1 MKTRTIMAAVFAAI
15 LIVICGGSAIHYLLD
30 NMPVVFNDPAL
41 ELAVRTGLGISDRPI
56 TRKEARE
63 VVSLDLSLM
72 EGYTKEIT
80 DLRGLSAFSNLKK
93 LNLSNNMVTD
103 ISELSKLK
111 ELKILHLVG
120 NQISDVSALS
130 SLTNLEFLDLEGNK
144 ISDISALKRLTR
156 LTVLDLRNNHIS
168 DISSLSAMKDMR
180 CLYLGNNEI
189 TDITPLQ
196 SLVKLTYLSMGGNE
210 ISDIEPIS
218 DMKTLDHQQ
227 PDQRHQRAPGPPQPR
242 ISGRPRKS
250 DRFRLYT

>member
-1 MKTRTIMAAVFAAI
+1 MKTRTIMAAVIAAI

-144 ISDISALKRLTR
+144 IPISAPSSASPDSLTW
-156 LTVLDLRNNHIS
+156 T
-168 DISSLSAMKDMR
+168 SA
-180 CLYLGNNEI
+180 I
-189 TDITPLQ
+189 TT
-196 SLVKLTYLSMGGNE
+196 S
-210 ISDIEPIS
+210 
-218 DMKTLDHQQ
+218 
-227 PDQRHQRAPGPPQPR
+227 R
-242 ISGRPRKS
+242 ISAAS
-250 DRFRLYT
+250 QT

>member
-72 EGYTKEIT
+72 EGYTKEIK

-120 NQISDVSALS
+120 NRISDVSALS
-130 SLTNLEFLDLEGNK
+130 SLTDLEFLDLEGNN
-144 ISDISALKRLTR
+144 ISDTSALKRSAIT
-156 LTVLDLRNNHIS
+156 IS
-168 DISSLSAMKDMR
+168 QISAASL
-180 CLYLGNNEI
+180 
-189 TDITPLQ
+189 P
-196 SLVKLTYLSMGGNE
+196 
-210 ISDIEPIS
+210 
-218 DMKTLDHQQ
+218 
-227 PDQRHQRAPGPPQPR
+227 
-242 ISGRPRKS
+242 
-250 DRFRLYT
+250 